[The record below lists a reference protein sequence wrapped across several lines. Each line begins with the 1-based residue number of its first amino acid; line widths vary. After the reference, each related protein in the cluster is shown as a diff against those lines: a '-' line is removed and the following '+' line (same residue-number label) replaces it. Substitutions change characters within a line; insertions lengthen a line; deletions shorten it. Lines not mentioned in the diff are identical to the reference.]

1 MHHKRGKKNKTN
13 ENIREVLMSNHTGK
27 ASTLNISKN
36 IYGFPINMMLSQTH
50 SLHLFPLLIRARDGP
65 HKSKRWGSTF
75 YVCDLSIQCKFRYLH
90 ENYVK

>member
-50 SLHLFPLLIRARDGP
+50 SLHLFPLLIRARDGEVLFMFVIYLFNV
-65 HKSKRWGSTF
+65 SLDTYMRIMSNNF
-75 YVCDLSIQCKFRYLH
+75 SISLQ
-90 ENYVK
+90 